1 MDSTDE
7 RGDLARTEATP
18 ANRDAPGGPGRV
30 PLSVAVVGSGPAGV
44 YVVDQLVRAAREGGV
59 AVDVLERLPA
69 PSGLVRYGVAPD
81 HPDIKSISGT
91 LMEVLSH
98 PGVRLLGNVGVGD
111 GPHQVPVADLRER
124 YDAVV
129 VAVGASADSALAIPG
144 VDLAGCVG
152 ASEIV
157 SWYSGHPDGPRT
169 TVVLAPAA
177 TQVAVLGVG
186 NVALDVARILSRPAD
201 DLLGTDVPHAV
212 YEQLAASA
220 LTDVHVFG
228 RRGADAVRFTAHE
241 LREIGAV
248 QGVDV
253 VVDPA
258 ELELDAET
266 EAAVAADR
274 TRRPVLAALRAL
286 AGREPTG
293 APRRVHLHLNAAPVA
308 VLGAERVE
316 GLRTE
321 RTVTVDGALV
331 GSGETTDWPVQ
342 AVVRAIGYTGAPLAG
357 VPFDQRRGVVPH
369 DAGRVVG
376 DDGSPVPGLYVNGWI
391 KRGPSGLIGASRRDA
406 RETVASLLADADA
419 GLLPV
424 PARRGQ
430 AAVDALLAA
439 DGVEVV
445 DLTGWGRLDAHEEG
459 AGAPHGRGRVKV
471 VDHEEMVAA
480 ARAAAAPLSS
490 P

>member
-1 MDSTDE
+1 MDPTE
-7 RGDLARTEATP
+7 QRGDPARTEAVP
-18 ANRDAPGGPGRV
+18 VHHDAPPRADHP

-44 YVVDQLVRAAREGGV
+44 YVVDQLVRAGREGGV

-69 PSGLVRYGVAPD
+69 PTGLVRYGVAPD
-81 HPDIKSISGT
+81 HPDIKSISRT
-91 LMEVLSH
+91 LMEVLGH

-111 GPHQVPVADLRER
+111 GPHRVPMDELRQR

-129 VAVGASADSALAIPG
+129 VAVGASADSALAVPG

-152 ASEIV
+152 ASQVV
-157 SWYSGHPDGPRT
+157 SWYGGHPDGSRT
-169 TVVLAPAA
+169 WDL
-177 TQVAVLGVG
+177 QGREVAVLGVG
-186 NVALDVARILSRPAD
+186 NVALDVARILSRPAE
-201 DLLGTDVPHAV
+201 DLLVSDVPHAV

-220 LTDVHVFG
+220 VTDVHVFG

-241 LREIGAV
+241 LREIGALE
-248 QGVDV
+248 GVDV
-253 VVDPA
+253 LVDPA
-258 ELELDAET
+258 DLELDAEA
-266 EAAVAADR
+266 EAAVQADR
-274 TRRPVLAALRAL
+274 ARRPVLAALRAL
-286 AGREPTG
+286 AEQEPTG

-308 VLGAERVE
+308 VLGTERVE

-331 GSGETTDWPVQ
+331 ATGETTDWPVQ

-357 VPFDQRRGVVPH
+357 VPFDERRGVVPH
-369 DAGRVVG
+369 EAGRVLG
-376 DDGSPVPGLYVNGWI
+376 EDGRPVPGLYVNGWI

-424 PARRGQ
+424 PPLRGP

-445 DLTGWGRLDAHEEG
+445 DLTGWGRLDAHEEA
-459 AGAPHGRGRVKV
+459 AGAPWGRGRVKV
-471 VDHEEMVAA
+471 VDHQEMVAA
-480 ARAAAAPLSS
+480 ARAAADTPRSS
-490 P
+490 